1 MDVIAPQPEAPAASP
16 KREKRKGKRD
26 PLAATLTILWGAGSQ
41 EEHVSRANLIDISG
55 RGARFRVAERIPS
68 GSWLMFNHHQA
79 GVAGRGTVRYC
90 RMVKSAYHVGV
101 EFSGGTGWNP
111 DSNRFAA
118 ESL

>member
-1 MDVIAPQPEAPAASP
+1 MDVIAPPPEASSASP
-16 KREKRKGKRD
+16 KKEKRKGRRN
-26 PLAATLTILWGAGSQ
+26 PLSATLTILWGTSSQ

-55 RGARFRVAERIPS
+55 RGAKFRVAERIAP

-90 RMVKSAYHVGV
+90 QMVRRAYHVGV

-111 DSNRFAA
+111 DSNRVAV
-118 ESL
+118 EG